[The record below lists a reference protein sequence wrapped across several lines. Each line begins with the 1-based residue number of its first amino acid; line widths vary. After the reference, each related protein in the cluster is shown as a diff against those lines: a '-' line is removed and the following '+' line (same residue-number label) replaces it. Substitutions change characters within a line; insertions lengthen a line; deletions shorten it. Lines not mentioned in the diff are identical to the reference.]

1 MKKRIFNTLSFI
13 TIAVLVIL
21 FSPVLHAK
29 TDKTIPVEV
38 VVDFGP
44 AGKPAV
50 RKQVEVSKGSTPKD
64 VVSTIFQILTGV
76 ACCDTREIISID
88 GVAVNPA
95 ENKWWICQLNGSKK
109 VSPQKTQL
117 KAGDVV
123 QWSYITEAQ

>member
-1 MKKRIFNTLSFI
+1 MRRKWLNS
-13 TIAVLVIL
+13 VIL
-21 FSPVLHAK
+21 LVVIVLIVAFPPFTKAK
-29 TDKTIPVEV
+29 PHKTIPVEV

-64 VVSTIFQILTGV
+64 VVSTIFPILTGV

-95 ENKWWICQLNGSKK
+95 ENQWWICQLNGSKK

-123 QWSYITEAQ
+123 QWSYITEVQ